1 MIKNNTLPGK
11 DMTRTTHVPMRTCVV
26 CRARKPKADLE
37 RYVCPANPEQGL
49 QPDPGKKRPGRG
61 FYTCKS
67 PGCSG
72 KLARF
77 RGWRHKCKRGKDNDH

>member
-1 MIKNNTLPGK
+1 MIKNSNLPGK
-11 DMTRTTHVPMRTCVV
+11 DMTRTMHVPVRTCIV

-37 RYVCPANPEQGL
+37 RYVCPAYAEQGL
-49 QPDPGKKRPGRG
+49 QPDPEQKRPGRG

-72 KLARF
+72 KITRF
-77 RGWRHKCKRGKDNDH
+77 KGWRHKCKREKDNDH